1 MALNAT
7 LPNGFAYLDVID
19 PSIQISL
26 RYFGNHNFI
35 GEPIEGYTSNRAIMT
50 EAAAKALSK
59 AQSLF
64 KADDF
69 SIVVYD
75 SYRPQTAVN
84 HFVRWSEDVHDQKM
98 KALYYPRINKADVFE
113 LGYIARK
120 SGHSRGS
127 TIDLSLIHKNAR
139 FIEVIPQPRTLN
151 LGVEISFLDDGTI
164 DMGSSFDLFD
174 EASHYQN
181 DLITSEHLSRRTY
194 LKEVME
200 ACNFKAYA
208 KEWWHFTLNDEPFP
222 DTYFDFPV
230 K

>member
-1 MALNAT
+1 MTLNTTLPEGFVYLNA
-7 LPNGFAYLDVID
+7 ID
-19 PSIQISL
+19 PSIQTSL

-35 GEPIEGYTSNRAIMT
+35 GEPIEGYTSNHVIMT

-59 AQSLF
+59 AQSMF
-64 KADDF
+64 KTDNY

-84 HFVRWSEDVHDQKM
+84 HFVRWSQDVHDNKM
-98 KALYYPRINKADVFE
+98 KALYYPRVNKADVFD
-113 LGYIARK
+113 LGYISKK

-127 TIDLSLIHKNAR
+127 TIDLTLIHKNSILTEIKFQSR
-139 FIEVIPQPRTLN
+139 ILN
-151 LGVEISFLDDGTI
+151 TGVEISFLEDGTI

-174 EASHYQN
+174 EASHFQN
-181 DLITSEHLSRRTY
+181 DLITSEHLSRRNY

-200 ACNFKAYA
+200 VCGFKAYA
-208 KEWWHFTLNDEPFP
+208 KEWWHFTLKDEPFP

-230 K
+230 R